1 MEIKVLGIGTDCVS
15 LFTKEHEE
23 FIGYVGKNMF
33 YFDTEIL
40 EWFKLYDNELLDT
53 FRPIVRNGEIKL
65 NDVKFIKLKTN

>member
-15 LFTKEHEE
+15 LFTKKHEE

-40 EWFKLYDNELLDT
+40 EWYKLYENELLDT
-53 FRPIVRNGEIKL
+53 FRPMVCNGEIKL